1 MHIVQTGERFRATMG
16 VLFLCGSKYMVNLY
30 ILAIFGVP
38 EEMCA
43 VQYARAIQKYS
54 CGMPR
59 DEKRLTEIHFIDK
72 YPYIVRLIQ
81 KTFQTMIEERGETDY
96 DLMCYVKH
104 NPSQE
109 SWKSYS
115 PTSERSDSSKQKQSQ
130 SLVLYETRHYFVLKS
145 TNGSEFYVYSGNIL
159 EVFKRHVSAIVCSE
173 DDMGRGKGGLALS
186 LIKKAERFSYRSEK
200 NKAFA
205 SKKPAGQIIV
215 CNGQGTGY
223 NHVLHAILW
232 SFGHTRSH
240 MVRQKDI
247 VLKAYRNIFF
257 EAFKLGIK
265 SVAIPVLGTG
275 K

>member
-1 MHIVQTGERFRATMG
+1 MA
-16 VLFLCGSKYMVNLY
+16 YLY
-30 ILAIFGVP
+30 FLAIFGVP

-54 CGMPR
+54 LGMPS
-59 DEKRLTEIHFIDK
+59 DEKRLKEIHFIDK
-72 YPYIVRLIQ
+72 NPSIVRLIQ
-81 KTFQTMIEERGETDY
+81 KTFQTMIKERKETDY
-96 DLMCYVKH
+96 DFMRYVKQS
-104 NPSQE
+104 PSQK
-109 SWKSYS
+109 SWNSYS
-115 PTSERSDSSKQKQSQ
+115 PTSERSDPSKQKQSQ
-130 SLVLYETRHYFVLKS
+130 SLVLYATRHNFVLKS
-145 TNGSEFYVYSGNIL
+145 SNGSESYVYSGNIL
-159 EVFKRHVSAIVCSE
+159 EVYKRHVSAIVCSE
-173 DDMGRGKGGLALS
+173 DDLGRGKGGLALS
-186 LIKKAERFSYRSEK
+186 LIKKAEGFSYRSEK

-205 SKKPAGQIIV
+205 SKKPAGQIVV

-232 SFGHTRSH
+232 SSGHSGSH
-240 MVRQKDI
+240 MVHQKDI

>member
-1 MHIVQTGERFRATMG
+1 MA
-16 VLFLCGSKYMVNLY
+16 YLY

-54 CGMPR
+54 LGMPS
-59 DEKRLTEIHFIDK
+59 DEQRLKEIHFIDK
-72 YPYIVRLIQ
+72 YPSIVRLIQ
-81 KTFQTMIEERGETDY
+81 KTFQTMIEERRETDY
-96 DLMCYVKH
+96 DLMRYVKH

-109 SWKSYS
+109 SWNSYS
-115 PTSERSDSSKQKQSQ
+115 PTSERSDVSEQKQSQ
-130 SLVLYETRHYFVLKS
+130 SLFSFETPDSFVIKS
-145 TNGSEFYVYSGNIL
+145 TNGSEVYVYTGNIL
-159 EVFKRHVSAIVCSE
+159 EAHKRNVPAIVCSE

-186 LIKKAERFSYRSEK
+186 LIKKAKGFSYRSEK
-200 NKAFA
+200 TKEFA
-205 SKKPAGQIIV
+205 SKKPAGQIVV

-232 SFGHTRSH
+232 SSGHTGSH
-240 MVRQKDI
+240 MARQKDI
-247 VLKAYRNIFF
+247 VFRAYRNIFF